1 MDAVRTHLVRR
12 GARVVLVLTPPFD
25 QSAQD
30 PGYVKGYPP
39 GVRENGGQYTHAAVW
54 TVMAV
59 APPGKGGA
67 AGGAFPPPKPLKP
80 NPGAPGGPPL
90 KARPD
95 RTPRGRY
102 PPPA

>member
-30 PGYVKGYPP
+30 PGYAKGYPP

-59 APPGKGGA
+59 APRGEGGEGGGGVQPAQPDKPNGGGA
-67 AGGAFPPPKPLKP
+67 GRRAHEAAPL
-80 NPGAPGGPPL
+80 
-90 KARPD
+90 RH
-95 RTPRGRY
+95 PRRRQR
-102 PPPA
+102 

>member
-59 APPGKGGA
+59 APPGHGGEAGGGVPLLEPIKPTPGA
-67 AGGAFPPPKPLKP
+67 ADGEPHQAATL
-80 NPGAPGGPPL
+80 A
-90 KARPD
+90 
-95 RTPRGRY
+95 TPRG
-102 PPPA
+102 